1 MAMGAASTPAQGGK
15 GVAQTVKPGITNTPT
30 QPQSPY
36 TPIGAQG
43 GKGGVQQ
50 PGQPPY
56 MPTGLP
62 PAQVQPAM
70 QPSAFNGPM
79 GVRGNDQPPMPVMP
93 TQQVPAQGG
102 KAPVPFGQQ
111 TSSGVSVNFRPEG
124 YVSPYANYG
133 FDPGFA
139 QYLDN
144 RYYSTRGMDSG
155 QWNYDPTNQMF
166 TNVGAMRA
174 PGSGPDPTMSLA
186 NMQRKYEI
194 ENQLRTMGPK
204 PNDNGMLSTMDLQ
217 NYARNNPEYMRL
229 QNELF
234 SINNPGQ
241 TMPQIPYAKPEIPP
255 QGGKGGVQPQ
265 RPRPAPVMPARPIPQ
280 NRSSN
285 PTDVLTPL
293 PQRGPALA
301 PTGIAG
307 LTPKQKQN
315 EIARYNAMTPQQ
327 KLQAM
332 Q

>member
-1 MAMGAASTPAQGGK
+1 MGMAAAKTPAQGGK
-15 GVAQTVKPGITNTPT
+15 GVAPTVKPGITNTPT

-102 KAPVPFGQQ
+102 KGNTPLPA
-111 TSSGVSVNFRPEG
+111 G
-124 YVSPYANYG
+124 YQSRYGNYG
-133 FDPGFA
+133 FDPGL
-139 QYLDN
+139 QNYLDQQYF
-144 RYYSTRGMDSG
+144 RSTSDAGVNF
-155 QWNYDPTNQMF
+155 QYDPTTQTF
-166 TNVGAMRA
+166 TG
-174 PGSGPDPTMSLA
+174 G
-186 NMQRKYEI
+186 
-194 ENQLRTMGPK
+194 TMGGQYNPIPLSVMQQVAASNDQSTLSPYFQSRFPQQPAPAVK
-204 PNDNGMLSTMDLQ
+204 PG
-217 NYARNNPEYMRL
+217 
-229 QNELF
+229 
-234 SINNPGQ
+234 
-241 TMPQIPYAKPEIPP
+241 IPA
-255 QGGKGGVQPQ
+255 QGGKTPPISAPFVDPVRPQ
-265 RPRPAPVMPARPIPQ
+265 VMPARPMPARPIPQ